1 MDTPEMNW
9 LALNLIP
16 DLGIQTLRQ
25 LLRHYKSVD
34 NLLRVSAEELVRQSG
49 ISVKMANRIANAKDM
64 VSFQIERRLI
74 EENGIQLIC
83 LESPC
88 YPEKLREIPA
98 PPPILYCQGDLQKI
112 ESPCIAVVGSRI
124 CTSYGKRNTKRLIF
138 EMAEVMPNL
147 VIVSGL
153 ARGIDTVA
161 HQSALDA
168 GLSTIAV
175 LAGGLKHIYPPENY
189 GLSQEIQS
197 KGALI
202 SEFPMGM
209 KPLARNF
216 PIRNRII
223 SGLSQG
229 IVVTEAGQKSGALIT
244 AAFGLQHNREVFA
257 LPGNVEASTS
267 RGANQLI
274 SRHHAKLVVHA
285 KDILEELQVSYSK
298 NLQTKFSFDFSP
310 DRSIDLSAFSEHQRK
325 IIKAL
330 DSGMQDIDS
339 LYSETRIEINELLG
353 LLVELELTE
362 TVQSLEGQRYQLNE
376 AFQLENNSKKPIT
389 ISGR

>member
-25 LLRHYKSVD
+25 LLQYYGSTD
-34 NLLRVSAEELVRQSG
+34 NLLCVSAEELVRKRG
-49 ISVKMANRIANAKDM
+49 IPEKMANRIATAKK
-64 VSFQIERRLI
+64 VNSFQIEKRLI
-74 EENGIQLIC
+74 EENGIQLMC
-83 LESPC
+83 LETSY
-88 YPEKLREIPA
+88 YPEYLREIPA
-98 PPPILYCQGDLQKI
+98 PPPILYCQGNLRKI
-112 ESPCIAVVGSRI
+112 ESPCLAVVGSRT
-124 CTSYGKRNTKRLIF
+124 CTPYGKKHTKRLIF
-138 EMAEVMPNL
+138 ELAQLVPNL

-161 HQSALDA
+161 HHSALEA

-189 GLSQEIQS
+189 HLAQEIQS
-197 KGALI
+197 EGALI
-202 SEFPMGM
+202 SEFPMGL

-229 IVVTEAGQKSGALIT
+229 ILVTEAGHKSGALIT

-257 LPGNVEASTS
+257 LPGNVEVPAS
-267 RGANQLI
+267 RGTNQLI

-285 KDILEELQVSYSK
+285 QDILEELQISSSK
-298 NLQTKFSFDFSP
+298 NIQTKFSFDSSRS
-310 DRSIDLSAFSEHQRK
+310 RSINLSEFSEPQRK

-330 DSGMQDIDS
+330 GSGLQDIDS
-339 LYSETRIEINELLG
+339 LYSETQIEINQLLG
-353 LLVELELTE
+353 LLIELELMD
-362 TVQSLEGQRYQLNE
+362 TVQSLEGQRYQLND
-376 AFQLENNSKKPIT
+376 ALQLEIT
-389 ISGR
+389 PSNQ

>member
-1 MDTPEMNW
+1 MDTPEINW

-25 LLRHYKSVD
+25 LLQHYESVD
-34 NLLRVSAEELVRQSG
+34 DLLRVSAEELVQQSG
-49 ISVKMANRIANAKDM
+49 ISVKMANRIAMAKD
-64 VSFQIERRLI
+64 VASFQIEKRLI
-74 EENGIQLIC
+74 EEYDIQLMC
-83 LESPC
+83 LDTSC
-88 YPEKLREIPA
+88 YPENLREIPA

-112 ESPCIAVVGSRI
+112 ESPSPCIAVVGSRT
-124 CTSYGKRNTKRLIF
+124 CTAYGKRHTKRLIF
-138 EMAEVMPNL
+138 ELAERIPNL

-161 HQSALDA
+161 HQSALEA

-189 GLSQEIQS
+189 PLAQEIKS
-197 KGALI
+197 KGVLI
-202 SEFPMGM
+202 SEFPMGL

-229 IVVTEAGQKSGALIT
+229 ILVTEAGYKSGALIT

-257 LPGNVEASTS
+257 LPGNVEASAS
-267 RGANQLI
+267 RGTNQLI
-274 SRHHAKLVVHA
+274 SRNHAKLVVHA
-285 KDILEELQVSYSK
+285 QDILEELQISYSRK
-298 NLQTKFSFDFSP
+298 LQTKFSFDFSQC
-310 DRSIDLSAFSEHQRK
+310 RTIDLAEFSEPQRK

-330 DSGMQDIDS
+330 VSGIQDIDS

-353 LLVELELTE
+353 LLVELELTD
-362 TVQSLEGQRYQLNE
+362 TVQSLEGQRYQINE
-376 AFQLENNSKKPIT
+376 TLQLKNSP
-389 ISGR
+389 